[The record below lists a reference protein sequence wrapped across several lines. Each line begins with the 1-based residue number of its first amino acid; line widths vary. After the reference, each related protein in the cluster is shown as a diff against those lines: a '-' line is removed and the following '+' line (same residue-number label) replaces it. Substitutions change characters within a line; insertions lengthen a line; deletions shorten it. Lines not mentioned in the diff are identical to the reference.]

1 MDGAGRGDKPMPGCE
16 CQHCAKDN
24 DGVKGQANRIS
35 MAQVVAFHLDQSATK
50 GANPLPD
57 MCNVCVLKYQIKLSQ
72 RGYLKEF
79 PSWLSYHVLDDANR
93 NGKGQLIKVPVRVPL
108 SALAAIFEE

>member
-1 MDGAGRGDKPMPGCE
+1 MPGCD

-24 DGVKGQANRIS
+24 DGVRRTANRIS
-35 MAQVVAFHLDQSATK
+35 MAQLVAFHLDQSATK

-72 RGYLKEF
+72 TGYLKEF
-79 PSWLSYHVLDDANR
+79 PSWLLLFV
-93 NGKGQLIKVPVRVPL
+93 GKSMATAVSHMSTNQLPI
-108 SALAAIFEE
+108 AIV

>member
-1 MDGAGRGDKPMPGCE
+1 MPGCE
-16 CQHCAKDN
+16 CQHCSKDN

-35 MAQVVAFHLDQSATK
+35 MAQLVAFHLDQFPVK
-50 GANPLPD
+50 GAIPLPD
-57 MCNVCVLKYQIKLSQ
+57 MCNVCAFKYQIKLSQ

>member
-1 MDGAGRGDKPMPGCE
+1 MPGCD

-24 DGVKGQANRIS
+24 DGVRRTANRIS
-35 MAQVVAFHLDQSATK
+35 MAQLVAFHLDQSATK

-72 RGYLKEF
+72 RSYLKEF
-79 PSWLSYHVLDDANR
+79 PSSLFYHVLDDAKR
-93 NGKGQLIKVPVRVPL
+93 NGEGKLIKVPVRVPL

>member
-1 MDGAGRGDKPMPGCE
+1 MPGCE
-16 CQHCAKDN
+16 CQHCSKDN

-72 RGYLKEF
+72 RGYLKGF
-79 PSWLSYHVLDDANR
+79 PSWLSYHVLDDAKR
-93 NGKGQLIKVPVRVPL
+93 NYDDKLIKVPVRV
-108 SALAAIFEE
+108 

>member
-1 MDGAGRGDKPMPGCE
+1 MPGCE
-16 CQHCAKDN
+16 CQHCANDN

-72 RGYLKEF
+72 RGYYVAHEGFPVSFRFPGYKDEPEF
-79 PSWLSYHVLDDANR
+79 PGV
-93 NGKGQLIKVPVRVPL
+93 
-108 SALAAIFEE
+108 